1 MKRIFFFKELWK
13 SLIKVKTLLFC
24 FCFPVCGCVCLCVY
38 VYLSMFC
45 RCYFAALYFYL
56 GHFSGNDLTYQIFV
70 TAFFSMFQSNVKR
83 SLEQVYFLSWFS
95 SYKVM
100 KLMKSL
106 IDLEFIHTL
115 HLDLDIMVKHI
126 LLKIWVQISF

>member
-1 MKRIFFFKELWK
+1 MKRIFFFKKLWK
-13 SLIKVKTLLFC
+13 SLIKVKTLLFY

-38 VYLSMFC
+38 VYVSMFC
-45 RCYFAALYFYL
+45 RCYFTALYFYL
-56 GHFSGNDLTYQIFV
+56 GHFSDNDLTYQIFV

-106 IDLEFIHTL
+106 IYLEFIHTL